1 MLQFVGHTRELGAP
15 PRTLCTPL
23 YSQNAGWYSIILQR
37 FLLGGLAIAVP
48 GEVHGLYQAW
58 REYHQ
63 LPWETLVQPAIKLAR
78 EGFPISAAVAEAL
91 REEDMVKKIKN
102 DPGLR

>member
-1 MLQFVGHTRELGAP
+1 MLQFEGHTRELDAP
-15 PRTLCTPL
+15 PCTLCTPL
-23 YSQNAGWYSIILQR
+23 YSQNAGWYSIILR

-48 GEVHGLYQAW
+48 GEVHGLLRAW

-63 LPWETLVQPAIKLAR
+63 LPWETLVQPAINLAR
-78 EGFPISAAVAEAL
+78 DGFAISAAVAEVL
-91 REEDMVKKIKN
+91 REKDMIMKIKN

>member
-1 MLQFVGHTRELGAP
+1 MCRA
-15 PRTLCTPL
+15 R
-23 YSQNAGWYSIILQR
+23 AGNSEFCMAHVYFCFFLDSTFSINSIILQR

-48 GEVHGLYQAW
+48 GEVHGLRRAW
-58 REYHQ
+58 SDYHQ
-63 LPWETLVQPAIKLAR
+63 LPWGTLVQPAINLSR

-91 REEDMVKKIKN
+91 SEEDMVKKIKN